1 MTIINYFNCFSLYT
15 CDIYIFIQKR
25 EKQTNKQTNNKNTKM
40 TGKDIYVQYSFQ
52 AVTIPNSD
60 KAKQDVV
67 VTNFIFFLFPE
78 KKKYI

>member
-1 MTIINYFNCFSLYT
+1 
-15 CDIYIFIQKR
+15 
-25 EKQTNKQTNNKNTKM
+25 M

-67 VTNFIFFLFPE
+67 VTNFIFFLFP
-78 KKKYI
+78 